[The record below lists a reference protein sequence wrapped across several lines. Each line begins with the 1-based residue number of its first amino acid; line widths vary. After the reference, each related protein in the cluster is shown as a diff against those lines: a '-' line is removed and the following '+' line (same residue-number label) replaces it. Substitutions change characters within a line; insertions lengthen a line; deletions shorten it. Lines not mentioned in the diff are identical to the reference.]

1 MKIRYYMG
9 FLGFLFLF
17 LFVVYF
23 ASNSVSAE
31 PNAQFPTI
39 SVPTVTGT
47 ASGPLIT
54 VRPGQNE
61 PSVNVRSGPN
71 VLYSKIGVLL
81 VGQTV
86 EAVGISPGGE
96 WIQIIYPGVQGGK
109 GWVFA
114 IYVTDPG
121 PLPVLEPP
129 PSPTPQYT
137 ATIDP
142 TLAAQFVIT
151 TQPTRLPTYTSAAP
165 IVIPTFEPY
174 NQNQLPG
181 GIPVGLIIVV
191 LGVVGI
197 LLSLF
202 SFFSTR

>member
-1 MKIRYYMG
+1 MKIRFVLG
-9 FLGFLFLF
+9 FLGFFIFFTLII
-17 LFVVYF
+17 YF
-23 ASNSVSAE
+23 SFYPVQAYPES
-31 PNAQFPTI
+31 QIPTI
-39 SVPTVTGT
+39 SIPTVTGT
-47 ASGPLIT
+47 ATGPLIT

-61 PSVNVRSGPN
+61 SSINVRSGPN

-96 WIQIIYPGVQGGK
+96 WIQILYPGVPGGK

-121 PLPVLEPP
+121 PLPILEPP
-129 PSPTPQYT
+129 PSPTPQFT
-137 ATIDP
+137 STIDP

-151 TQPTRLPTYTSAAP
+151 LQPTRLPTFTEAAP
-165 IVIPTFEPY
+165 IIIPTFEAY

-191 LGVVGI
+191 LGVIGI
-197 LLSLF
+197 LLGLF
-202 SFFSTR
+202 SIFSYR

>member
-1 MKIRYYMG
+1 MKIRHYLGFFG
-9 FLGFLFLF
+9 FLLFF
-17 LFVVYF
+17 IFTVYYSSH
-23 ASNSVSAE
+23 AVQAYPDS
-31 PNAQFPTI
+31 QIPTI
-39 SVPTVTGT
+39 SIPTVTGT
-47 ASGPLIT
+47 ATGPLIT

-61 PSVNVRSGPN
+61 NSINVRSGPN

-96 WIQIIYPGVQGGK
+96 WIQIKYPGVAGGK

-121 PLPVLEPP
+121 PLPILEPP

-137 ATIDP
+137 STIDP

-151 TQPTRLPTYTSAAP
+151 VQPTRLPTFTEAAP
-165 IVIPTFEPY
+165 IVIPTFEEY

-181 GIPVGLIIVV
+181 GIPVGLIILV
-191 LGVVGI
+191 LGVIGI
-197 LLSLF
+197 LLGLF
-202 SFFSTR
+202 SIFTYR